1 MKVKWKQSIIG
12 GCVVRIETVKGHNYN
27 IKAGNLE
34 KKNLKTIS
42 RMRNN
47 VNHGNDHPTLKFK

>member
-1 MKVKWKQSIIG
+1 M
-12 GCVVRIETVKGHNYN
+12 VRIETVKGHNYN
-27 IKAGNLE
+27 IKAGNL